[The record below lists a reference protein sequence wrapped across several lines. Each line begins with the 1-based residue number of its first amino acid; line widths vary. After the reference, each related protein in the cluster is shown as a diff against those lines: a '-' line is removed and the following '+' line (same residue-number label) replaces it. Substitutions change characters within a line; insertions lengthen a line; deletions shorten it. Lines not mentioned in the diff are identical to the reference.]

1 MVTAVQNHSKDLFME
16 CPYCGNTDS
25 KVKDSRPARDGITIR
40 RRRQCLICS
49 DRFTTYESTE
59 ERLLPFLIVKNSGQG
74 ASIPNVKTILSFMSS
89 TLTVLSE
96 ETEKLIEKVDK
107 VEKTNTTKEP
117 DRKVLA
123 KGAPKNSPPER
134 PKAKSSTSTDQVA
147 KVIRRHIQPAEGDI
161 FDEGLT
167 TLYEAVKDYEKRLIL
182 EALEKSNWV
191 KSRAARLLR
200 INRTTLV
207 AKIKNQNLT
216 EGASL

>member
-1 MVTAVQNHSKDLFME
+1 
-16 CPYCGNTDS
+16 
-25 KVKDSRPARDGITIR
+25 
-40 RRRQCLICS
+40 
-49 DRFTTYESTE
+49 
-59 ERLLPFLIVKNSGQG
+59 
-74 ASIPNVKTILSFMSS
+74 MSS

-107 VEKTNTTKEP
+107 LEKTQIAKESKRTAASKKKAP
-117 DRKVLA
+117 A
-123 KGAPKNSPPER
+123 KK
-134 PKAKSSTSTDQVA
+134 KAESLTSTDQVA
-147 KVIRRHIQPAEGDI
+147 KVIKSLIQPAEGDI

-191 KSRAARLLR
+191 KTRAARLLR

-216 EGASL
+216 EGASP

>member
-1 MVTAVQNHSKDLFME
+1 ME

-96 ETEKLIEKVDK
+96 ETEKFTEKVGK
-107 VEKTNTTKEP
+107 LKRTQVAKESKRMAASKKKAP
-117 DRKVLA
+117 A
-123 KGAPKNSPPER
+123 KK
-134 PKAKSSTSTDQVA
+134 KAKSLTSTDQVA
-147 KVIRRHIQPAEGDI
+147 KVIRGHIQPAEGDI
-161 FDEGLT
+161 FDEGST

-216 EGASL
+216 EGASVI

>member
-1 MVTAVQNHSKDLFME
+1 ME
-16 CPYCGNTDS
+16 CPYCGNNHN
-25 KVKDSRPARDGITIR
+25 KVKDSRLSKGGITIR

-49 DRFTTYESTE
+49 TRFTTYEATG

-74 ASIPNVKTILSFMSS
+74 ASIPNVKAMLSFMSG

-123 KGAPKNSPPER
+123 KGAPKTNPPVKL
-134 PKAKSSTSTDQVA
+134 KAKSSTSTDQVA

-167 TLYEAVKDYEKRLIL
+167 LYEVVKDYEKRLIL

-191 KSRAARLLR
+191 KTKAAKLLN

-207 AKIKNQNLT
+207 EKIKKQNLT
-216 EGASL
+216 GKASN

>member
-1 MVTAVQNHSKDLFME
+1 ME
-16 CPYCGNTDS
+16 CPYCGNTHN
-25 KVKDSRPARDGITIR
+25 KVKDSRLSKGGITIR

-49 DRFTTYESTE
+49 TRFTTYESTE
-59 ERLLPFLIVKNSGQG
+59 DRLLPFLIVKNSGQG
-74 ASIPNVKTILSFMSS
+74 ASIPNVKTMLSFMSS

-96 ETEKLIEKVDK
+96 ETEKLIDK
-107 VEKTNTTKEP
+107 VGELEKTQ
-117 DRKVLA
+117 VA
-123 KGAPKNSPPER
+123 KGSKRVAVSNKKAPAKL
-134 PKAKSSTSTDQVA
+134 KAKSSTSTDQVA

-216 EGASL
+216 KGVSP

>member
-1 MVTAVQNHSKDLFME
+1 ME
-16 CPYCGNTDS
+16 CPYCRNTHN
-25 KVKDSRPARDGITIR
+25 KVKDSRLSKGGITIR
-40 RRRQCLICS
+40 RRRQCLACS

-96 ETEKLIEKVDK
+96 ETEKLIDK
-107 VEKTNTTKEP
+107 VGELEKTQ
-117 DRKVLA
+117 VA
-123 KGAPKNSPPER
+123 KGSKRAAVSNKKAPAKK
-134 PKAKSSTSTDQVA
+134 KAKPLTSTDQVA
-147 KVIRRHIQPAEGDI
+147 KVIRGHIQPAEGDI
-161 FDEGLT
+161 FDEGST

-191 KSRAARLLR
+191 KTKAAKLLN

-207 AKIKNQNLT
+207 EKIKNQNLT
-216 EGASL
+216 GGASP